1 MTPEQVAKIL
11 TFLTAVDS
19 RVKAP
24 APPRKVNGT
33 WIVDPTVTAWQ
44 AVLDKNRVR
53 FEDAWEGVQELASEP
68 MIQVPQVGHVVAAAK
83 RHRKARLEAVPAE
96 AFVPPDELPP
106 GGYPKWLQAARNAV
120 VGGHGIDAALSVADE
135 VCGVQRR
142 IIGAPVGRN
151 VLELVRG
158 ERA

>member
-44 AVLDKNRVR
+44 AVFARNRVR

-68 MIQVPQVGHVVAAAK
+68 MIQVPQVGHVVAAATRRRAVTRSGCG
-83 RHRKARLEAVPAE
+83 RHVMRSWTAMKLM
-96 AFVPPDELPP
+96 
-106 GGYPKWLQAARNAV
+106 
-120 VGGHGIDAALSVADE
+120 
-135 VCGVQRR
+135 RR
-142 IIGAPVGRN
+142 
-151 VLELVRG
+151 
-158 ERA
+158 

>member
-24 APPRKVNGT
+24 APPRKVNGQ
-33 WIVDPTVTAWQ
+33 WVVDPTVTAWQ
-44 AVLDKNRVR
+44 AVFARNRVR

-83 RHRKARLEAVPAE
+83 RHRRARLDAVPAE
-96 AFVPPDELPP
+96 AFIPPDDLPP

-120 VGGHGIDAALSVADE
+120 VDGHEVDAALRIADE
-135 VCGVQRR
+135 LSGVERR
-142 IIGAPVGRN
+142 AIGAPVGRN